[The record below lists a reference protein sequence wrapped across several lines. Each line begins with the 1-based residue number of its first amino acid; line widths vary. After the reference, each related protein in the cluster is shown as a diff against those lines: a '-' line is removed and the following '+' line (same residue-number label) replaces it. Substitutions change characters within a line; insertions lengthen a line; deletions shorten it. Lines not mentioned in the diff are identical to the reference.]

1 MSSRLQWKQKRKRL
15 WNYEYLVPEVNFHS
29 SLTLQFL
36 YSQGFFFFAED
47 EDEGVDDDDDD
58 DDDDDGDDERNKSWL
73 MATNLC
79 LSASRKYLAF
89 TLATCI
95 SEV

>member
-15 WNYEYLVPEVNFHS
+15 WNYEYLVPKVNFYS

>member
-1 MSSRLQWKQKRKRL
+1 M
-15 WNYEYLVPEVNFHS
+15 
-29 SLTLQFL
+29 
-36 YSQGFFFFAED
+36 
-47 EDEGVDDDDDD
+47 DDDDD

-73 MATNLC
+73 VATNLC

>member
-1 MSSRLQWKQKRKRL
+1 MEAEKETLMKL
-15 WNYEYLVPEVNFHS
+15 WISCTRGKFSFISYTPVFILARI
-29 SLTLQFL
+29 
-36 YSQGFFFFAED
+36 FFFAED
-47 EDEGVDDDDDD
+47 EDEGVDDDD

-73 MATNLC
+73 MAINLC